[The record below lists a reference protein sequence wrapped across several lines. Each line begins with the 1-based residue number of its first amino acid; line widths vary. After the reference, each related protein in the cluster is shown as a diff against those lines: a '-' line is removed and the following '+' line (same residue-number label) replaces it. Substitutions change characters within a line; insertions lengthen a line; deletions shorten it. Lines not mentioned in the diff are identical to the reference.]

1 MLVTM
6 FICLI
11 SYVNAMSLLNSSSSL
26 IAYVLTCIYKI
37 WLYME
42 ELVEACEK
50 FISNCGCS

>member
-42 ELVEACEK
+42 ELVEAYEK